1 MKAPRHISDTSTKSG
16 RRTAFTLVELL
27 GVIGIIG
34 GAALSADGAV
44 IITTNAKPGDTEA
57 NITAGSHDDGFTIPE
72 GGNTDAAPYLNYG
85 ANTPGRVGAESGAGR
100 NLVFMFHVPKAIP
113 GDPVAKVSLT
123 FTVES
128 YTAAT
133 TGDFNADLYL
143 MGEPLRPYAQVDG
156 ASAVRAMM
164 HQRNTLPLNGS
175 GRYIEGDS
183 DDTPLTYKIQDNFF
197 TPANTGGAGS
207 NLTLTTSDEASVLL
221 AGYMNAFY
229 ATMPNYDPAVANPMF
244 FYIRLNPDADAEGS
258 TNDSG
263 YLVHS
268 GGATGANFQYRPYMT
283 VTTESS
289 VPEPVSGAMLLIGG
303 AGMLLARRRAS
314 GH

>member
-1 MKAPRHISDTSTKSG
+1 MERSHAFMLVKS
-16 RRTAFTLVELL
+16 LV
-27 GVIGIIG
+27 VTGIIG
-34 GAALSADGAV
+34 GAALSANGAV
-44 IITTNAKPGDTEA
+44 TITTNAKPQDTA
-57 NITAGSHDDGFTIPE
+57 TNITNGAHDDGFTIPE
-72 GGNTDAAPYLNYG
+72 GGNTDTAPWINYG
-85 ANTPGRVGAESGAGR
+85 ANTPGRVGAESSAGR
-100 NLVFMFHVPKAIP
+100 NLVFLFHVPKAIP
-113 GDPVAKVSLT
+113 GDPVAKVNLT

-156 ASAVRAMM
+156 PSAAKAMM
-164 HQRNTLPLNGS
+164 TQRNTLPLNGS
-175 GRYIEGDS
+175 GRYFEGDS
-183 DDTPLTYKIQDNFF
+183 DTTQLTYKIQDNLF

-207 NLTLTTSDEASVLL
+207 NLTLTTSEEASVLL

-229 ATMPNYDPAVANPMF
+229 ATTVGQTYDPAVANPVF

-268 GGATGANFQYRPYMT
+268 GGATGEDFQYRPYMT
-283 VTTESS
+283 VITESS
-289 VPEPVSGAMLLIGG
+289 VPEPVSGAMLLLVG
-303 AGMLLARRRAS
+303 AGMLRARRRAS
-314 GH
+314 GHGSINL